1 MQTARLDFD
10 PIPVRDTH
18 VLDPLEQRRLS
29 KQSAEILARLQ
40 QGPATNSE
48 LAKIALKYTSRISD
62 LRKAGYNVQV
72 CSRDGATGLTVYRL
86 ECSK

>member
-1 MQTARLDFD
+1 MDTQRLDFD

-48 LAKIALKYTSRISD
+48 LAQFCLNSRARISD
-62 LRKAGYNVQV
+62 LRKAGYDIRCVERNI
-72 CSRDGATGLTVYRL
+72 RTGYSLYVL
-86 ECSK
+86 EEHK